1 MYHRS
6 RCLIIK
12 NMDFR
17 ETDKL
22 VTVFSEKEGKLTS
35 VARGTK
41 KAGSSLR
48 ACVQPFCHSF
58 LLFGKGRGELVL
70 ITQGKLLDFYAN
82 IREDLDTM
90 LYAVYIMELLDKSLM
105 DREPLPRL
113 YTTTLEV
120 LELFNEFSYRP
131 LIMRYFEMSLLK
143 NLGYLPIL
151 DHCVL
156 CGKNDEAL
164 QNFSLSE
171 GGMLCRK
178 CSAQSGPHISL
189 TGEALALI
197 RLLNTAKSKTLSR
210 VKASD
215 YALEKVEYFLE
226 KFLEF
231 HLERKFNMKNTIRTL
246 KRKIPC

>member
-1 MYHRS
+1 
-6 RCLIIK
+6 
-12 NMDFR
+12 
-17 ETDKL
+17 
-22 VTVFSEKEGKLTS
+22 
-35 VARGTK
+35 
-41 KAGSSLR
+41 
-48 ACVQPFCHSF
+48 
-58 LLFGKGRGELVL
+58 
-70 ITQGKLLDFYAN
+70 
-82 IREDLDTM
+82 M